1 VTIPAGVGSHVLSTH
16 TITGLVADSG
26 GILQWH
32 INGALMTQLLGDTKF
47 TAATTVDYAAGW
59 VPVGGG
65 SGWNTD
71 TAWSQIMFTSEDY
84 MTYGLAVLNLELS
97 GAGADATQD
106 TGVYTDVNELVEDRT
121 TGMTFDTVG
130 DHFSGALADIAGI
143 SSGSP
148 IMGFRVA
155 ADVRRGASGPSQVK
169 LYVVIGGTRYYSPA
183 IAVNGVGFVTVAYQ
197 WDLNPATSAPWT
209 VTQINGLE
217 IGVEA
222 A

>member
-1 VTIPAGVGSHVLSTH
+1 
-16 TITGLVADSG
+16 
-26 GILQWH
+26 
-32 INGALMTQLLGDTKF
+32 
-47 TAATTVDYAAGW
+47 
-59 VPVGGG
+59 
-65 SGWNTD
+65 
-71 TAWSQIMFTSEDY
+71 
-84 MTYGLAVLNLELS
+84 
-97 GAGADATQD
+97 
-106 TGVYTDVNELVEDRT
+106 
-121 TGMTFDTVG
+121 
-130 DHFSGALADIAGI
+130 
-143 SSGSP
+143 
-148 IMGFRVA
+148 MGFRVA